1 MSDRIEEIV
10 ELLETAYAE
19 KDWELVL
26 NAIQLL
32 NEIPNGFLPSEED
45 EEESFEND

>member
-1 MSDRIEEIV
+1 MLDTIDEIV

-26 NAIQLL
+26 IAIELL
-32 NEIPNGFLPSEED
+32 NEIPDGHLSSEED
-45 EEESFEND
+45 EMGGES